1 MNRRVALVG
10 SGAVLAT
17 AIAGRSGAEANATG
31 SYDIS
36 LGVEPG
42 KKDDEFLCQVTLRSG
57 ESGRIYQH
65 DGFFKRGTTGTVRT
79 GEGRPDGSAIDLTVD
94 VTVDTAG
101 ERAEFVAKVSDRGK
115 LVSIQRTSVHL
126 PRV

>member
-1 MNRRVALVG
+1 MNRRVALLG

-17 AIAGRSGAEANATG
+17 AIASRTVADATATG
-31 SYDIS
+31 SYDIT
-36 LGVEPG
+36 LGVKPG
-42 KKDDEFLCQVTLRSG
+42 KRDDKFLCQVSLRSG

-101 ERAEFVAKVSDRGK
+101 ERADFVAKVSDRGK
-115 LVSIQRTSVHL
+115 LVSIQRTSVQL

>member
-17 AIAGRSGAEANATG
+17 AIASRTDAEANATG
-31 SYDIS
+31 SYDIT
-36 LGVEPG
+36 LGVQPG
-42 KKDDEFLCQVTLRSG
+42 KKGDEFLCQVSLRSG
-57 ESGRIYQH
+57 ESGRIYQQ

-101 ERAEFVAKVSDRGK
+101 ERAEFIAKVSDRGK
-115 LVSIQRTSVHL
+115 LVSIQRTSVQL